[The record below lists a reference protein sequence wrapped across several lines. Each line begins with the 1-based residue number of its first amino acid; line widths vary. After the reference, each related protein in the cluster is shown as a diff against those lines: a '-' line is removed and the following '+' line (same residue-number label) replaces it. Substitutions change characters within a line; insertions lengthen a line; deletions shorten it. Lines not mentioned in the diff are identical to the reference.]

1 VINCGALLT
10 GAALTLRSTSTDGAL
25 LTALYRA
32 RSTDGALLTAS
43 RVIVLWNRLPVSVVL
58 AEDIQMFK
66 KLLKH
71 VDFSYEMFGKA

>member
-10 GAALTLRSTSTDGAL
+10 GAALTLRSTDGAL

-71 VDFSYEMFGKA
+71 VDFSYAMFGKA